1 MLFLS
6 KRDIPFHQIIPEGYV
21 DIHSHLLPGI
31 DDGVKT
37 IYQSAYIL
45 EQFEKLGIQKII
57 TTPHVLKDIWPNS
70 SETILKNLKELKT
83 VLKPLGI
90 SKIELQASAEYM
102 MDDLFFKRLKNNDI
116 LPLHQDYILVEMST
130 FSPPIN
136 LKEIVFEIKLAGY
149 TPILAHPER
158 YSFYQN
164 NLKKFNELKNLG
176 FLFQLNLLSLSGYYG
191 KEVKSFS
198 KKLID
203 SNYIDFTGTDVHNYH
218 QLEILE
224 KGFNNKIAK
233 KITPI
238 MKNNLIFS

>member
-1 MLFLS
+1 MLLLS
-6 KRDIPFHQIIPEGYV
+6 NKDVPFHQIIPQGYV

-31 DDGVKT
+31 DDGTKT
-37 IYQSAYIL
+37 IYQSTYIL
-45 EQFEKLGIQKII
+45 EQFEKLGMRKVI

-70 SETILKNLKELKT
+70 SETILKNLKELKA
-83 VLKPLGI
+83 VLSPLGV
-90 SKIELQASAEYM
+90 SKIKLHASAEYM
-102 MDDLFFKRLKNNDI
+102 MDDLFFTRLKNNDI

-149 TPILAHPER
+149 IPILAHPER
-158 YSFYQN
+158 YSFYEN
-164 NLKKFNELKNLG
+164 NLEEYDELKNLG

-191 KEVKSFS
+191 GKIKSFS
-198 KKLID
+198 KKLINL
-203 SNYIDFTGTDVHNYH
+203 NYFDFAGTDVHNYH
-218 QLEILE
+218 QLEILK
-224 KGFNNKIAK
+224 KGFNSKIAK